1 MDRAGLAD
9 FPELS
14 RLRVGSLSI
23 QLECPDP
30 GIRSR
35 LERLFRT
42 RVEAV
47 DGRCQLEL
55 AVLRSAEGPFGSS
68 DRLEMQTRQDTLV
81 ISSDAIF
88 AELTPGEPARAWL
101 CVHPVARE
109 LDHYLLVVLNSILRR
124 LGAVRL
130 HAAALRWRE
139 RTHLFV
145 GSKGAGKTTLSLS
158 LGRAGATVLAEDQV
172 LVRRLPDSSFR
183 VSGGD
188 GRMRLTAPTESHFVG
203 QLDDVAPQDFA
214 GTPKKEI
221 ELSRLV
227 TACPFVDQPLEC
239 IYFPSV
245 GTELRLEPMSARAVI
260 QRLLADLLPIHR
272 FASDEDRLGF
282 FDSLLELVSGLRR
295 YRLTLSPRL
304 EELGRLEDL
313 LG

>member
-1 MDRAGLAD
+1 MLPFLREGDQMAVAPVAWEDIRVGDILTYRFLERYPTRRVTRFVATSWCSRGTAFRAPRVRGGARRRARPSRGTVARRGLVSTQRLGLATSHPTVPWPGYGFAATGQLSMDRAGLAD

-145 GSKGAGKTTLSLS
+145 GSKGQAK
-158 LGRAGATVLAEDQV
+158 
-172 LVRRLPDSSFR
+172 
-183 VSGGD
+183 
-188 GRMRLTAPTESHFVG
+188 
-203 QLDDVAPQDFA
+203 
-214 GTPKKEI
+214 
-221 ELSRLV
+221 
-227 TACPFVDQPLEC
+227 PL
-239 IYFPSV
+239 
-245 GTELRLEPMSARAVI
+245 
-260 QRLLADLLPIHR
+260 
-272 FASDEDRLGF
+272 
-282 FDSLLELVSGLRR
+282 
-295 YRLTLSPRL
+295 
-304 EELGRLEDL
+304 
-313 LG
+313 